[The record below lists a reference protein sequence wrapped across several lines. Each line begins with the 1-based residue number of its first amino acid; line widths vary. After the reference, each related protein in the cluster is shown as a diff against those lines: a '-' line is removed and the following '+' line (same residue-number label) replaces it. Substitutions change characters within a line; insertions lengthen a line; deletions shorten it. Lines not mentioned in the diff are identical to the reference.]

1 MLLSFA
7 QSDDVML
14 KCMGMLW
21 IIHHTPN
28 DVDLS
33 VQTDP
38 CNPASAQRV
47 DDDEHS
53 RELP

>member
-1 MLLSFA
+1 MLEMYGYVVDAL
-7 QSDDVML
+7 
-14 KCMGMLW
+14 
-21 IIHHTPN
+21 HHTPN

-33 VQTDP
+33 VQTVP

-53 RELP
+53 CELP